1 MSRQVKDG
9 KDSAHSRPVPEG
21 ATASPSAAP
30 PSGSS
35 GANSP
40 MSGNKI
46 VKTWRVMGDRTRS
59 KTKDILKRWQT
70 MNNGQTS
77 EDSLAGL
84 DDFSDI
90 SGSTESDRGHRG
102 SKKGT
107 WSVHVWMDSKSW
119 IQLTP
124 RRRTYFGIHRKGS
137 SISSST
143 AAATWVRRPFEDD
156 DDLQPPEGKIHL
168 SDFQVEKFTYYFT
181 DVFDHNKD
189 RVITI
194 EDIHALNERMRHY
207 AGWSED
213 NEFYLTMKEIHADFF
228 ECLLEH
234 VGKIEPEY
242 GFEFDVDRIPDRVQ
256 MYQWLNMWGN
266 LTHGARAM
274 VDFPIWL
281 QILPKILFKVINR
294 RDDGIV
300 SYDELR
306 SFYALFIKLPDD
318 QVDNITEEAY
328 RALTSSGDFP
338 LTERVYLMAFANFL
352 LGKTPHGPGKYI
364 FGGFKDSEVG
374 LFQVDYS
381 CLLEPKED

>member
-1 MSRQVKDG
+1 MSRLVKDC
-9 KDSAHSRPVPEG
+9 KESSHSRSAPEG
-21 ATASPSAAP
+21 ATASPAAAP
-30 PSGSS
+30 LSGSS

-84 DDFSDI
+84 DDYSDI
-90 SGSTESDRGHRG
+90 SGSTESERGGHRG

-107 WSVHVWMDSKSW
+107 WSVHVW
-119 IQLTP
+119 T
-124 RRRTYFGIHRKGS
+124 
-137 SISSST
+137 
-143 AAATWVRRPFEDD
+143 TWVRRPFEDD
-156 DDLQPPEGKIHL
+156 DDLQPHEGKIHL

-213 NEFYLTMKEIHADFF
+213 NEYYLTMKEIHADFF

-294 RDDGIV
+294 RDDGII

-306 SFYALFIKLPDD
+306 CFYALFIKLPED
-318 QVDNITEEAY
+318 QVEHITEEAY

>member
-1 MSRQVKDG
+1 MSRLIKDS
-9 KDSAHSRPVPEG
+9 KDSAHSRSVPEG
-21 ATASPSAAP
+21 ATASPAAAP
-30 PSGSS
+30 PSSSS

-84 DDFSDI
+84 DDLSDV
-90 SGSTESDRGHRG
+90 STESDRTGHK

-107 WSVHVWMDSKSW
+107 WSVHVW
-119 IQLTP
+119 T
-124 RRRTYFGIHRKGS
+124 
-137 SISSST
+137 
-143 AAATWVRRPFEDD
+143 TWVRRPFEDD
-156 DDLQPPEGKIHL
+156 DDLQPPEGKIYL

-213 NEFYLTMKEIHADFF
+213 NEYYLTMKEIHADFF

-274 VDFPIWL
+274 IDFPIWL

-306 SFYALFIKLPDD
+306 SFYALFIKLPED
-318 QVDNITEEAY
+318 QVDHITEEAY

>member
-1 MSRQVKDG
+1 MSRIIKDI
-9 KDSAHSRPVPEG
+9 KDSTHRSIPDGGGGGGGGGSPYSYATTTTTGPAASGVVVGSPVAASG
-21 ATASPSAAP
+21 ASPS
-30 PSGSS
+30 SGGQSG

-40 MSGNKI
+40 MSGNRI

-84 DDFSDI
+84 DDCSDM
-90 SGSTESDRGHRG
+90 SGSTESDRGHRQ
-102 SKKGT
+102 KKGT
-107 WSVHVWMDSKSW
+107 WSVHVW
-119 IQLTP
+119 T
-124 RRRTYFGIHRKGS
+124 
-137 SISSST
+137 
-143 AAATWVRRPFEDD
+143 TWVRRPFEDD
-156 DDLQPPEGKIHL
+156 DDMQPPEGKMHL

-213 NEFYLTMKEIHADFF
+213 NEYYLTMKEIHADFF

-274 VDFPIWL
+274 LDFPIWL

-294 RDDGIV
+294 KDNGII
-300 SYDELR
+300 SFDELR
-306 SFYALFIKLPDD
+306 SFYAHFIKLPEVQLDT
-318 QVDNITEEAY
+318 VSEEAY

-338 LTERVYLMAFANFL
+338 ITEGVYLMAFANFL

-364 FGGFKDSEVG
+364 FGGFKDSDVG
-374 LFQVDYS
+374 FFQVDYS
-381 CLLEPKED
+381 CLLEPTED

>member
-1 MSRQVKDG
+1 MTQ
-9 KDSAHSRPVPEG
+9 SARMRSVVDCGPWCLIGCLYRLNMPQNPVSLVLVQETSRP
-21 ATASPSAAP
+21 TC
-30 PSGSS
+30 
-35 GANSP
+35 
-40 MSGNKI
+40 I
-46 VKTWRVMGDRTRS
+46 KTYI
-59 KTKDILKRWQT
+59 ILHVNYKF
-70 MNNGQTS
+70 TS
-77 EDSLAGL
+77 FHQS
-84 DDFSDI
+84 
-90 SGSTESDRGHRG
+90 
-102 SKKGT
+102 
-107 WSVHVWMDSKSW
+107 
-119 IQLTP
+119 
-124 RRRTYFGIHRKGS
+124 
-137 SISSST
+137 
-143 AAATWVRRPFEDD
+143 TWVRRPFEDD
-156 DDLQPPEGKIHL
+156 DELQPAEGKMYL
-168 SDFQVEKFTYYFT
+168 TDFQVEKFTYYFT

-189 RVITI
+189 RIITI

-213 NEFYLTMKEIHADFF
+213 NEYYLTMKEIHADFF

-294 RDDGIV
+294 KDDGII

-306 SFYALFIKLPDD
+306 CFYALFIKLPDD
-318 QVDNITEEAY
+318 DVDRVTEEAFS
-328 RALTSSGDFP
+328 ALTSSGDFH

-374 LFQVDYS
+374 PFQVDYS
-381 CLLEPKED
+381 CLLEPTED

>member
-1 MSRQVKDG
+1 MSRLMKECRDT
-9 KDSAHSRPVPEG
+9 AHSRSIGEG
-21 ATASPSAAP
+21 ATALPSAVP
-30 PSGSS
+30 TSSSS
-35 GANSP
+35 GGNSP

-77 EDSLAGL
+77 EDSLGGM

-90 SGSTESDRGHRG
+90 SGSTDSERAGHR

-107 WSVHVWMDSKSW
+107 WSVHVW
-119 IQLTP
+119 T
-124 RRRTYFGIHRKGS
+124 
-137 SISSST
+137 
-143 AAATWVRRPFEDD
+143 TWVRRPFEDD
-156 DDLQPPEGKIHL
+156 DDLQPTEGKIYL

-213 NEFYLTMKEIHADFF
+213 NEYYLTMKEIHADFF

-266 LTHGARAM
+266 LVHGARAM

-300 SYDELR
+300 SYEELR
-306 SFYALFIKLPDD
+306 SFYAMFIKLPED
-318 QVDNITEEAY
+318 QVENITEEAY

-374 LFQVDYS
+374 QFQIDYS
-381 CLLEPKED
+381 CLLDPKED